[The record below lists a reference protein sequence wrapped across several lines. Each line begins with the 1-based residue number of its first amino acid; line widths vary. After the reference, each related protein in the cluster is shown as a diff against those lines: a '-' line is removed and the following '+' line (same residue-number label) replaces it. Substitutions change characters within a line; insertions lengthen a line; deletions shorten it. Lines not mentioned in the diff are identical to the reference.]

1 MFTATEAAIL
11 WLSVLAIGF
20 IAFLG
25 GLLGAFVG
33 IWIRPF
39 IAATDI
45 QIVKDEVPLS
55 ILPSEARKRRTA
67 SKL

>member
-1 MFTATEAAIL
+1 VFTPTEAAFL
-11 WLSVLAIGF
+11 WLVALAIGF
-20 IAFLG
+20 IAFCG

-45 QIVKDEVPLS
+45 QLLPKTEDSPVPS
-55 ILPSEARKRRTA
+55 IQIGGRRRKREA
-67 SKL
+67 